1 MPDQDAT
8 ERARAYWR
16 SLAHAERSETQSQ
29 RAAVTNVQRTRS
41 PTEDEQPHEQMR
53 LRL

>member
-8 ERARAYWR
+8 DRARAYWR
-16 SLAHAERSETQSQ
+16 SLAIAERSETQRQ

-41 PTEDEQPHEQMR
+41 PAEDEQPREQLR

>member
-8 ERARAYWR
+8 DRARAYWR
-16 SLAHAERSETQSQ
+16 SLAHAERSETQRQ
-29 RAAVTNVQRTRS
+29 RAAVTNVQRTPS
-41 PTEDEQPHEQMR
+41 PAEDEQTREQLR

>member
-1 MPDQDAT
+1 MPNQDAT

-16 SLAHAERSETQSQ
+16 SLARAERSETQRQ
-29 RAAVTNVQRTRS
+29 RAAVTNAQRAS
-41 PTEDEQPHEQMR
+41 AAAEDEQPHEQMR

>member
-1 MPDQDAT
+1 MSDQDAT

-16 SLAHAERSETQSQ
+16 SLAHAERSETQRQ
-29 RAAVTNVQRTRS
+29 RAAVTNVQRTRVAA
-41 PTEDEQPHEQMR
+41 EDEQPHEQMR